1 MNFKRGIFIGLAL
14 YLITFIVG
22 IVLTVI
28 VQIIFD
34 SLQNMPTTYWII
46 TIVVTVI
53 LTSLASLWYFNKAK
67 RNIIEGLKLGITF
80 IIIGF
85 VLDLL
90 FFIPLFLKSSGT
102 QIILQYY
109 STPSF
114 YITLALVI
122 ATTAFIGSRNHAA
135 KIKEE
140 KVSKKKRKSKSL

>member
-1 MNFKRGIFIGLAL
+1 MNLKRGILIGLAL

-28 VQIIFD
+28 AQINFE

-46 TIVVTVI
+46 TIIVTVI
-53 LTSLASLWYFNKAK
+53 LTSLTSLWYFSKAE

-80 IIIGF
+80 AIIGF

-122 ATTAFIGSRNHAA
+122 ATTSFIGSRNNAVNA
-135 KIKEE
+135 KKEMPQTR
-140 KVSKKKRKSKSL
+140 KHKKK